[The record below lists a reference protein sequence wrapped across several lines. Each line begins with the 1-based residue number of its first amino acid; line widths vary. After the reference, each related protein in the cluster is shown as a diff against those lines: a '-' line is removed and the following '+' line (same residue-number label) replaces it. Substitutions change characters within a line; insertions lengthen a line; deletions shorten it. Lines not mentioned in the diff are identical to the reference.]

1 MLSGFELY
9 PRWVPLSTVDIVD
22 KKQLLLTIHVYLT
35 TGVLMCQGAWYELW
49 CLKEFP
55 RLKQRMKRLNANY
68 GGKQVN
74 ETEHALNSVPDDFD
88 ISTCKNL
95 DDFHQVTME
104 GKKKA
109 RKNTANCAS
118 SKSNADDCEN
128 LTEDST
134 EPEIKN
140 LVDETQT
147 PKSSHPKRSNSLSS
161 VWSLST
167 KKNSSIFWVE
177 IGNLRLGSWCCW
189 SEKLCKR
196 W

>member
-1 MLSGFELY
+1 
-9 PRWVPLSTVDIVD
+9 
-22 KKQLLLTIHVYLT
+22 
-35 TGVLMCQGAWYELW
+35 
-49 CLKEFP
+49 
-55 RLKQRMKRLNANY
+55 MKRLNANY

-109 RKNTANCAS
+109 RKNTASCAS

-147 PKSSHPKRSNSLSS
+147 PKSSHPKRSNS
-161 VWSLST
+161 
-167 KKNSSIFWVE
+167 
-177 IGNLRLGSWCCW
+177 
-189 SEKLCKR
+189 
-196 W
+196 